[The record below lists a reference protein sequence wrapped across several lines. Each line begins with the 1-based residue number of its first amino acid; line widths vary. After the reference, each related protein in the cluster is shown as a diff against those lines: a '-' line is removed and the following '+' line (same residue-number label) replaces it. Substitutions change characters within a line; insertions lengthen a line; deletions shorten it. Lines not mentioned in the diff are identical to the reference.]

1 MTKNKLILNIQYQ
14 VILGIIAGILLILI
28 KFTGLENFEMYVT
41 LKRSIKYD
49 LLTAQVIGAAIILG
63 IILGA
68 ADTFIV
74 DKLKD
79 RKSFGFII
87 LLKSFTYLLTFLI
100 VLMIAA
106 GINNI
111 LIKEVPFQEAISKG
125 LEFFTNKLYLS
136 ILVYMGVVSV
146 VGSFIREI
154 NNKFGP
160 GVLLQMVL
168 GKYHKPKQEERIFI
182 FIDLKSST
190 AYAEKLGHVKYSRL
204 IQECFYDLNT
214 LVLDYSAEIYQYVGD
229 ETVLSWKIKSPADNF
244 NVVEFFNAFQNLIK
258 KKSEYYHHNFG
269 FVPEFKAGINC
280 GLVTVAEVGQIKR
293 EIAFHGD
300 VLNTAARV
308 QSMCNTLESKLLITE
323 SYKQIL
329 QLKESFELVFK
340 DELQLRGKTNLVKVY
355 SVENKP

>member
-1 MTKNKLILNIQYQ
+1 MLNIRYQ
-14 VILGIIAGILLILI
+14 VILGVIAGILLVLI
-28 KFTGLENFEMYVT
+28 KFTGLEDFEMYVT
-41 LKRSIKYD
+41 LKRSIRYD
-49 LLTAQVIGAAIILG
+49 LLIPQVIGASIILG
-63 IILGA
+63 IILGV

-74 DKLKD
+74 DKLKE
-79 RKSFGFII
+79 RKSFGIII

-111 LIKEVPFQEAISKG
+111 FIKGMSFQKMLNNSLG
-125 LEFFTNKLYLS
+125 FFTNRMYLS
-136 ILVYMGVVSV
+136 ILLYMGVVSV
-146 VGSFIREI
+146 IGSFIREI

-160 GVLLQMVL
+160 GVLLQMIL

-190 AYAEKLGHVKYSRL
+190 TYAEKLGHIKYSRL

-214 LVLDYSAEIYQYVGD
+214 LVLDYDAEIYQYVGD
-229 ETVLSWKIKSPADNF
+229 ETVLSWKIKSATDNLK
-244 NVVEFFNAFQNLIK
+244 VIEFFVSFQNLIK
-258 KKSEYYHHNFG
+258 KKAGYYQQNFG
-269 FVPEFKAGINC
+269 FIPEFKAGINC

-323 SYKQIL
+323 SYKHIL

-340 DELQLRGKTNLVKVY
+340 DELQLRGKTDLVKVY